1 VANAW
6 RRWWR
11 FFLNPNSRFFSED
24 TFYTLT
30 ACLGFCYRCGL
41 RFPNE
46 LDAFRFA
53 YDSLDGMIIKPKD
66 LMPFGIHGHSTIE
79 LLKAAKDDI

>member
-1 VANAW
+1 MGIS
-6 RRWWR
+6 
-11 FFLNPNSRFFSED
+11 LQKLSRIARGGDFNGLGRGRSLHF
-24 TFYTLT
+24 T
-30 ACLGFCYRCGL
+30 ACFGFCYRCGL